1 MYIDEIPFKEVLMI
15 HKYYTFAV
23 KRINV
28 IMYNERIDQVSED
41 LLKEIN
47 EKDQDSKNST
57 TIANIK
63 SKSANQ
69 NKKTNKKVDKLKEGN
84 IFIIILY

>member
-1 MYIDEIPFKEVLMI
+1 MI

-41 LLKEIN
+41 LLKEID
-47 EKDQDSKNST
+47 EKGQDLKTST
-57 TIANIK
+57 TQANFK
-63 SKSANQ
+63 SKREKQ
-69 NKKTNKKVDKLKEGN
+69 NVKANKKVDKLKEGN
-84 IFIIILY
+84 IFMIILD

>member
-1 MYIDEIPFKEVLMI
+1 MI

-41 LLKEIN
+41 LLKEID
-47 EKDQDSKNST
+47 EKDQDSKTST
-57 TIANIK
+57 TQANIK
-63 SKSANQ
+63 SKREKQ
-69 NKKTNKKVDKLKEGN
+69 NVKANKKVDKLKEGN
-84 IFIIILY
+84 IFMIIFD

>member
-1 MYIDEIPFKEVLMI
+1 MI

-57 TIANIK
+57 TVANIK

-84 IFIIILY
+84 IFMIIL